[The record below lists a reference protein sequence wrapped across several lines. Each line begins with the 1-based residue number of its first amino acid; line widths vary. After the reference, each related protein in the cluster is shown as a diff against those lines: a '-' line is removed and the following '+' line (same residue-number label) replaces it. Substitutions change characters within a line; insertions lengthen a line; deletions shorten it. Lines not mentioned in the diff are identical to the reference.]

1 MSQNQF
7 DLKGH
12 LQHLLTLADFPRK
25 TLTALLDRAEQF
37 RVNPGDLSIHYD
49 LLAGKTIVNLFFEP
63 STRTRTSFELAARR
77 LGAQVITLDMA
88 FSSTAKGESLLDT
101 LYTLEAM
108 NADLFVVRHQEP
120 GTLEILAQH
129 ALPHVHIINA
139 GESSVSHPTQGL
151 LDVLTIRQHK
161 KNFKKLSV
169 AIVGDIRHSRVARSV
184 VHALSVLGSQD
195 IRFAGPAEL
204 LPDDLAG
211 EKYTNL
217 DKALEGV
224 DVVISLR
231 IQKERMQAGLI
242 PDERDY
248 ARRYGLDNTRLRLAK
263 PDVLVMHPGPMNRDV
278 EITSEVADGPRSV
291 IREQVANGVAVRM
304 AVMATLMGK

>member
-1 MSQNQF
+1 MSHNQF
-7 DLKGH
+7 DPDGH
-12 LQHLLTLADFPRK
+12 LQHLLSLADFPRE
-25 TLTALLDRAEQF
+25 TLTGLLDRAEQF
-37 RVNPGDLSIHYD
+37 RIKPGSPSPQYD

-77 LGAQVITLDMA
+77 LGALVITPDMA

-108 NADLFVVRHQEP
+108 NADLFVVRHQAP
-120 GTLEILAQH
+120 GTLEMLAQH
-129 ALPHVHIINA
+129 APPHVHIINA

-151 LDVLTIRQHK
+151 LDVLTIRQHH
-161 KNFKKLSV
+161 KNFEKLSV
-169 AIVGDIRHSRVARSV
+169 AIVGDIRHSRVARSA
-184 VHALSVLGSQD
+184 VHALTVLGTRE

-204 LPDDLAG
+204 LPDDLTG
-211 EKYTNL
+211 EQYTNL
-217 DKALEGV
+217 DKALAGV
-224 DVVISLR
+224 DVIMMLR

-248 ARRYGLDNTRLRLAK
+248 SRRYGLNNARLKLAK
-263 PDVLVMHPGPMNRDV
+263 PDVLVMHPGPMNRGI
-278 EITSEVADGPRSV
+278 EITSEVCDGPHSV
-291 IREQVANGVAVRM
+291 IREQVTNGVAVRM

>member
-1 MSQNQF
+1 MSHNQF
-7 DLKGH
+7 GPKGQ

-25 TLTALLDRAEQF
+25 TLNGLLDRAEQF
-37 RVNPGDLSIHYD
+37 YVKPGDPSPQYD

-77 LGAQVITLDMA
+77 LGAQAINLDMA
-88 FSSTAKGESLLDT
+88 FSSATKGESLLDT

-108 NADLFVVRHQEP
+108 NADVFVVRHREP
-120 GTLEILAQH
+120 GALDMLAAH

-139 GESSVSHPTQGL
+139 GEAYVSHPTQGL
-151 LDVLTIRQHK
+151 LDVLTIRRHK
-161 KNFKKLSV
+161 KGFEKLSIAV
-169 AIVGDIRHSRVARSV
+169 VGDIRHSRVARSV
-184 VHALSVLGSQD
+184 VHALTVLGTQD

-204 LPDDLAG
+204 LPDDLDG

-217 DKALEGV
+217 DKALAGV
-224 DVVISLR
+224 DVIMMLR

-248 ARRYGLDNTRLRLAK
+248 SRRYGLDNKRLKLAK
-263 PDVLVMHPGPMNRDV
+263 PDVLVMHPGPMNRGI
-278 EITSEVADGPRSV
+278 EITSEVADGPHSM
-291 IREQVANGVAVRM
+291 IREQVTSGVAVRM
-304 AVMATLMGK
+304 AVMAMLMGK